1 MLFCFGMS
9 GNQKQSGVIPQ
20 DRDISLLRGLYESRI
35 MTRQHIAV
43 LFFEGKAD
51 AAKKRVQKLIR
62 ARYITER
69 PRKPYESAILYLA
82 KAGYDTLDK
91 AGVLKDYPVQGWKS
105 FQKRVQVSDRTIN
118 HELAVMDIKASMTEA
133 IREQPHLQL
142 VEFATWPKLYEFRA
156 KKPVT
161 SNGITRQ
168 QEILMKPDGFL
179 RIHEQDD
186 EGLAEH
192 VFFLEVDQGTETL
205 RQLVSKA
212 IGYRDYYR
220 RGGFAE
226 RCGYDPKNPAECPF
240 RVLLVVQ
247 SEARRQNLT
256 RCLLELKPPI
266 KSQVSMW
273 IASEVGSSMRTVLA

>member
-1 MLFCFGMS
+1 MS
-9 GNQKQSGVIPQ
+9 GSQKQPGVILQ
-20 DRDISLLRGLYESRI
+20 DRDIALLRGLYESRI

-43 LFFEGKAD
+43 LFFDGKTD
-51 AAKKRVQKLIR
+51 AAKKRIQKLIR
-62 ARYITER
+62 SKFMTER

-82 KAGYDTLDK
+82 KAGYDALDK
-91 AGVLKDYPVQGWKS
+91 AGVLSEYPAQSWKS
-105 FQKRVQVSDRTIN
+105 FRKRVLVSDRTIN
-118 HELAVMDIKASMTEA
+118 HELAVMDVKAGLTEA
-133 IREQPHLQL
+133 IREQSHLQL
-142 VEFATWPKLYEFRA
+142 VEFSTWPKLYEFRA
-156 KKPVT
+156 RKPVT
-161 SNGITRQ
+161 SKGITRQ

-226 RCGYDPKNPAECPF
+226 RCGYDPKNPAACPF
-240 RVLLVVQ
+240 RVLVVVQ
-247 SEARRQNLT
+247 SEARRQNLI
-256 RCLLELKPPI
+256 RCLLDLRPPI
-266 KSQVSMW
+266 NAQIVVCCKKQKDLILHKMTLSC
-273 IASEVGSSMRTVLA
+273 